1 MITTDYNQQAKELLN
16 KLGIEF
22 KATFIRNDF
31 HFDGDKNTRDIY
43 NLTLKRGNRIAHFE
57 FGQSIMDSQYYQDS
71 IQGRTYTLNGGCRTG
86 NYIIN
91 DIIKYQNGGNKLT
104 LIKGKVPTEYNL
116 LASLTKYD
124 TGTLEDFC
132 SEFGYDT
139 DSKKAE
145 KIYNAVKEE
154 YLKVCTLFNDAEM
167 EELSEI
173 Q

>member
-1 MITTDYNQQAKELLN
+1 MRTIDHNQQAKDLLN

-22 KATFIRNDF
+22 KATFIKNDF
-31 HFDGDKNTRDIY
+31 HFNEDKNTRDIY

-57 FGQSIMDSQYYQDS
+57 FGQSIMNSQYYKDS
-71 IQGRTYTLNGGCRTG
+71 IEGRTYTLNGGCRTG

-91 DIIKYQNGGNKLT
+91 DINKYQNGGNKLT
-104 LIKGKVPTEYNL
+104 LIKGKTPTEYDL

-124 TGTLEDFC
+124 PGTLEDFC

-154 YLKVCTLFNDAEM
+154 YLKVCALFNDAEM